1 MKKKIFS
8 LIVLPVTTLGAIV
21 ILIALTV
28 VKGSLV
34 EETQEALKS
43 AATATLAAYDQ
54 NQGDYLKADNGDIWK
69 GSYNI
74 SRSESIVDS
83 IKEKAG
89 VDVTFFYGDQRIMT
103 SAKDK
108 EGNRILGSPAGD
120 KIKKLV
126 LEGGQDYFSK
136 AVSLDGEICYGYY
149 VPVFQDGES
158 TPVGMIFVGTDK
170 ARKDAA
176 VNKIIYMIIGVTLS
190 VMLVCILLAV
200 IFTTSMTGSLKKSIG
215 LVQSVA
221 RGDLRTNIDGKL
233 LKRKDE
239 IGDLSRAMKVLQ
251 TEMSQSIEKIADNT
265 KAVLHASGNLE
276 GTARQTTESMREVGS
291 AVNTIAQS
299 ASQQAAISEQAS
311 LHVADMGER
320 IEQTSKQMLEMKRNA
335 KAMEDSE
342 DEGAKTI
349 HMLLDSNEEV
359 RRLVEEIS
367 RQTLKTNESA
377 QKIKE
382 ATEII
387 AAIADET
394 SLLSLNA
401 SIEAARAGENGR
413 GFAVVAEQIQKLA
426 AQSNESSSRIDDIIS
441 QLISDS
447 NQAVATMDQVARTIE
462 NQTDQIQATRSI
474 TDEVMVKL
482 RDSLEDMKG
491 IEESVSYLDGTRQEI
506 IKTVAELSE
515 IARQNAATTQEV
527 NANANLV
534 TERFR
539 QIKSST
545 EGHKTI
551 ADGLEESM
559 QHFSLLK

>member
-69 GSYNI
+69 GRYNI

-342 DEGAKTI
+342 EEGAKTI

-534 TERFR
+534 TESFR
-539 QIKSST
+539 QVEGST
-545 EGHKTI
+545 EGLKTI

-559 QHFSLLK
+559 QHFSV

>member
-120 KIKKLV
+120 RIKKLV

-291 AVNTIAQS
+291 AVNTIAKS

-342 DEGAKTI
+342 EEGAKTI

-534 TERFR
+534 TESFR
-539 QIKSST
+539 QVEGST
-545 EGHKTI
+545 EGLKTI

-559 QHFSLLK
+559 QHFSV

>member
-8 LIVLPVTTLGAIV
+8 LIVLPVTALGAIV

-170 ARKDAA
+170 AGKDAA

-342 DEGAKTI
+342 EEGAKTI
-349 HMLLDSNEEV
+349 LMLLDSNEEV

-534 TERFR
+534 TESFR
-539 QIKSST
+539 QVEGST
-545 EGHKTI
+545 EGLKTI

-559 QHFSLLK
+559 QHFSV